1 MFDMIDTFKL
11 LEGFIMTSELGRII
25 LSVCIILLFIA
36 SYKYGTKLISANKN
50 DSPPE
55 RVRTKLVL
63 FKNGLFIITITSLIF
78 TWISQFAGIILSL
91 AAVAGATLIV
101 SKELIMCAL
110 GYFVITFTR
119 PFKVGDYISVG
130 TYTGKVID
138 IDMFSTTLAQV
149 GSANQLNGR
158 QLNVPN
164 NVFITQ
170 AVENSTATS
179 PYIINIYHFKLPIKS
194 DIEVI
199 GEMARAAA
207 DTVTKEWQEDAQAHF
222 KRIEEADFIDI
233 PSSAPKILWESV
245 DHREIKMSIRFACP
259 ANKRVHC
266 EQEIFK
272 AFWKDYH
279 AYLESKSKD
288 TPKTEA

>member
-1 MFDMIDTFKL
+1 M
-11 LEGFIMTSELGRII
+11 LELFASLKGLVMTSELGRVII
-25 LSVCIILLFIA
+25 SAIIIVLFIVL
-36 SYKYGTKLISANKN
+36 YKYGTQLISANKN
-50 DSPPE
+50 NSPAE
-55 RVRTKLVL
+55 RIRTKLVL
-63 FKNGLFIITITSLIF
+63 FKNGLFLITVASLAFI
-78 TWISQFAGIILSL
+78 WVSQFAGIILSL

-110 GYFVITFTR
+110 GYLVITFTR
-119 PFKVGDYISVG
+119 PFKVGDYITVG
-130 TYTGKVID
+130 THSGRVID
-138 IDMFSTTLAQV
+138 IDMFSTTLVQI
-149 GSANQLNGR
+149 GSAHQLNGR

-164 NVFITQ
+164 NMFITC
-170 AVENSTATS
+170 AIENATATS
-179 PYIINIYHFKLPIKS
+179 PYIINIYQFKLPLKT
-194 DIEVI
+194 DIEVV
-199 GEMARAAA
+199 GELARQAA

-272 AFWKDYH
+272 AFWKQYY
-279 AYLESKSKD
+279 ALLTENTKSKE
-288 TPKTEA
+288 PTE